1 MSRVIFHEQGGVDR
15 PVPKLAPGEAVQ
27 DTYGRPMRDLRISVT
42 DRCNFR
48 CRYCM
53 PREVYGADHVF
64 LPRSALLTFEEITR
78 IVRIALTLGIRKIR
92 LTGGEPLMRK
102 GLEVLVG
109 MLSELRTPDGA
120 VPDLTMTTNGA
131 LLAHK
136 AAALAAAGLQRVTVS
151 LDAMDDAV
159 FQRMSD
165 SGVTVAD
172 ILAAMEAA
180 TEAGLTPLKV
190 NMVVRRGMNDDQIL
204 PMARHF
210 RHSGHILRFI
220 EYMDVGHSNGWRL
233 DEVVTG
239 AQIVQCIS
247 AEYPLVPV
255 QAHYRGEVASRW
267 AYADGG
273 GEIGLITSVS
283 QPFCGDCTRLRL
295 SPEGKLFTC
304 LFADHGHDLRELMR
318 TGAGDDILAAHLS
331 GVWLTRTDRYSEQ
344 RGSATATHGGDKIEM
359 SYIGG

>member
-1 MSRVIFHEQGGVDR
+1 MSRVIFHEENGVDR
-15 PVPKLAPGEAVQ
+15 PVPTLAPGQAVQ
-27 DTYGRPMRDLRISVT
+27 DAYGRPLRDLRISVT

-78 IVRIALTLGIRKIR
+78 VARIALTLGVRKIR

-102 GLEVLVG
+102 QLDVLVG
-109 MLSELRTPDGA
+109 MLAELRTPDGA
-120 VPDLTMTTNGA
+120 APELTLTTNGA
-131 LLAHK
+131 LLARQ
-136 AAALAAAGLQRVTVS
+136 AAALARAGLNRVTVS

-165 SGVTVAD
+165 GGVPVAD
-172 ILAAMEAA
+172 ILAAMDAA
-180 TEAGLTPLKV
+180 VQAGLQPVKV

-210 RHSGHILRFI
+210 RHSDKVLRFI
-220 EYMDVGHSNGWRL
+220 EYMDVGHSNGWRM

-239 AQIVQCIS
+239 AEIIRLIS
-247 AEYPLVPV
+247 AEFPLVPV
-255 QAHYRGEVASRW
+255 QAQYRGEVASRW
-267 AYADGG
+267 CYADGA

-304 LFADHGHDLRELMR
+304 LFADHGHDLRELIR
-318 TGAGDDILAAHLS
+318 TGADDAVLAAHLS
-331 GVWLTRTDRYSEQ
+331 GVWLTRKDRYSEQ
-344 RGSATATHGGDKIEM
+344 RGQAHRDNKIEM

>member
-1 MSRVIFHEQGGVDR
+1 MSRVIFHEENGVDR
-15 PVPKLAPGEAVQ
+15 PVPRLAMGEAVQ
-27 DTYGRPMRDLRISVT
+27 DGYGRLLRDLRISVT

-64 LPRSALLTFEEITR
+64 LPRSALLSFEEITR
-78 IVRIALTLGIRKIR
+78 VARIALTLGVRKIR

-102 GLEVLVG
+102 HLEVLVG
-109 MLSELRTPDGA
+109 MLAPLRTPDGTA
-120 VPDLTMTTNGA
+120 PELTLTTNGA
-131 LLAHK
+131 LLARH
-136 AAALAAAGLQRVTVS
+136 ATALARAGLNRVTVS

-165 SGVTVAD
+165 SGVPVAD
-172 ILAAMEAA
+172 ILAAMDSAVQ
-180 TEAGLTPLKV
+180 AGLPPPKV

-210 RHSGHILRFI
+210 RHSGQVLRFI
-220 EYMDVGHSNGWRL
+220 EYMDVGHSNGWRM

-239 AQIVQCIS
+239 AEIIRRIS
-247 AEYPLVPV
+247 EEFPLVPA
-255 QAHYRGEVASRW
+255 QANYRGEVARRW
-267 AYADGG
+267 AYADGA

-318 TGAGDDILAAHLS
+318 TGVDDGVLAAHLS
-331 GVWLTRTDRYSEQ
+331 GVWLTRKDRYSEQ
-344 RGSATATHGGDKIEM
+344 RGHAHRDNKIEM